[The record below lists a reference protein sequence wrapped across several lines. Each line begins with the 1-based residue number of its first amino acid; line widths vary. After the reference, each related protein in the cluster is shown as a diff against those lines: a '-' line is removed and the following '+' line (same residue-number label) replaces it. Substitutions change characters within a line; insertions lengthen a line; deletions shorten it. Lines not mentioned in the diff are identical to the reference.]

1 MKINIDELKEIGKI
15 QITKGNIQVD
25 LTAEG
30 TTLLDLSINEKTN
43 EVNNEGVEETN
54 EVNNAGVEEKFGH
67 IEKIKKLMDRTEK
80 LFPPKKRVKNS
91 LDIKNE
97 LERRLQYVQE
107 ELSTLELD
115 KLTIATAYS
124 NLTKI
129 SNEIEIINGIAKEFY
144 NSWYSEMS
152 KKFDNTIKK
161 EIDDFLNVDLKECKN
176 IEDNKE
182 KIQEETNN
190 NA

>member
-15 QITKGNIQVD
+15 QITKGDIQVELASED
-25 LTAEG
+25 P
-30 TTLLDLSINEKTN
+30 TLLDLSINEKTN
-43 EVNNEGVEETN
+43 EVNN
-54 EVNNAGVEEKFGH
+54 AGVEESFGH

-80 LFPPKKRVKNS
+80 LFPPKKRIKDS

-97 LERRLQYVQE
+97 LERRLQYVQV
-107 ELSTLELD
+107 ELSALELD
-115 KLTIATAYS
+115 KLTQATAYS
-124 NLTKI
+124 DLTKI

-144 NSWYSEMS
+144 NSWYSETS
-152 KKFDNTIKK
+152 KKFDDAIKK
-161 EIDDFLNVDLKECKN
+161 EVDDFLNVDLKECKN